1 MSTFGGMGVE
11 AKRFHK
17 QIATLIAEK
26 RNERYS
32 DVLNY
37 MRTRLRFSLLKC
49 VALTAVR
56 GVRGKTVREK
66 ISPMSSLSF
75 NLLDNGQ

>member
-37 MRTRLRFSLLKC
+37 MRTRLRFSLLKS
-49 VALTAVR
+49 VLTAVR
-56 GVRGKTVREK
+56 GVRGRTVREK
-66 ISPMSSLSF
+66 ILPMSSLSF
-75 NLLDNGQ
+75 NLLDNEQ